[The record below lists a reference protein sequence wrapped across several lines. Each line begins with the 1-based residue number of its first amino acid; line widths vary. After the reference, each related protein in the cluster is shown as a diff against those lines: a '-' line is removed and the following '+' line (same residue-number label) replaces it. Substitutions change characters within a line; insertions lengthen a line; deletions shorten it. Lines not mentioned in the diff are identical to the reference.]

1 MKNILFILTL
11 AVSLGLIFFL
21 YWRLTVTQN
30 ALAEAQRQ
38 ATACQ
43 QVTFQLQAQL
53 SADEKEAAA
62 HSTTAPSQLR

>member
-1 MKNILFILTL
+1 MKNILFLLTL

-30 ALAEAQRQ
+30 ALAAAQREG
-38 ATACQ
+38 AACQ

-53 SADEKEAAA
+53 SADEKSAAA
-62 HSTTAPSQLR
+62 HSTTAPSQLK

>member
-21 YWRLTVTQN
+21 YWQLTLTQN
-30 ALAEAQRQ
+30 ALKDAQMK
-38 ATACQ
+38 TEACQ

-53 SADEKEAAA
+53 SADEKSAAA
-62 HSTTAPSQLR
+62 SSTTAPSIK

>member
-21 YWRLTVTQN
+21 YWRLTITQN
-30 ALAEAQRQ
+30 ALAAAQREISG
-38 ATACQ
+38 CQ

-53 SADEKEAAA
+53 SADEKSAAA
-62 HSTTAPSQLR
+62 HSTTAPSTLK

>member
-1 MKNILFILTL
+1 MKNILFIGAL
-11 AVSLGLIFFL
+11 AASLGLIFFL

-38 ATACQ
+38 SAACE

-53 SADEKEAAA
+53 SADERSAEAQ
-62 HSTTAPSQLR
+62 STTAPSSR

>member
-30 ALAEAQRQ
+30 TLAEAQRQ

-53 SADEKEAAA
+53 SADEKDAAA

>member
-1 MKNILFILTL
+1 MKNLLFILTL

-38 ATACQ
+38 STACE

-53 SADEKEAAA
+53 SADEKSAEAT
-62 HSTTAPSQLR
+62 STTAPSAK